1 MTSRQHFDKTIRLL
15 VEATNELDMIAV
27 KHKNTIAREE
37 YFETISIINRIKSS
51 IIQEEQDVLQS
62 TDV

>member
-27 KHKNTIAREE
+27 KHKNPIAREE

>member
-51 IIQEEQDVLQS
+51 IIQEESDVLQS